1 MPPLLHILAATDLS
15 APARRAAE
23 RAAMLARQTSATLD
37 LLHVADLAPLE
48 RLRQLMGATPEA
60 LQGRVLDAAAHK
72 LQELVDLLRQH
83 HGVAAGTRLAA
94 GQLTAQVERV
104 AREVQADM
112 LVCGARGE
120 STVRHLLLGS
130 TAVRMLSTT
139 PCPVLVVKQAPHE
152 PYRRVLVPVDF
163 SSASLPTIAHAR
175 CAAPTAELV
184 LLHVFE
190 LPFEGHLRYASVDPD
205 IVGHYRIAAR
215 REASEKLDALRE
227 AAGLTPEACRAL
239 VVHGDAALRIIEQEQ
254 EQECDLIAMGKHGES
269 ALEDL
274 LLGSVT
280 KRVLDESQADILVSV

>member
-1 MPPLLHILAATDLS
+1 M
-15 APARRAAE
+15 
-23 RAAMLARQTSATLD
+23 
-37 LLHVADLAPLE
+37 
-48 RLRQLMGATPEA
+48 
-60 LQGRVLDAAAHK
+60 
-72 LQELVDLLRQH
+72 
-83 HGVAAGTRLAA
+83 
-94 GQLTAQVERV
+94 
-104 AREVQADM
+104 
-112 LVCGARGE
+112 
-120 STVRHLLLGS
+120 
-130 TAVRMLSTT
+130 
-139 PCPVLVVKQAPHE
+139 
-152 PYRRVLVPVDF
+152 LVPVDF

-227 AAGLTPEACRAL
+227 AAGLAPEACRAL